1 VGFGPHPEGQVRLP
15 VSLVQTFF
23 NAEVMRSCLPG
34 LLRGLVNTLLLSL
47 MSIVA
52 GIIVGLAVSI
62 LRLYAPKLIR
72 LLAIAY
78 IDLFRAMPM
87 LVVLIL
93 IYYALPFL
101 GIRLSSWTSA
111 VLAFS
116 LVMSAYSAE
125 VFRAGIEGVAAGQ
138 FEAAA
143 ALGLPFPLTLRLVV
157 LPQAIRAIIPPMTG
171 NCVSMFK
178 DTSLAST
185 VALPELLNEA
195 TNAQALYANP
205 SPLIM
210 AAIVYVLF
218 LWPMV
223 RLVSVL
229 ENRSQAKGAR

>member
-1 VGFGPHPEGQVRLP
+1 M
-15 VSLVQTFF
+15 SLLQTFF
-23 NAEVMRSCLPG
+23 NSEVMWASMPA
-34 LLRGLVNTLLLSL
+34 LLRGLGTTLILSFF
-47 MSIVA
+47 SIVFGA
-52 GIIVGLAVSI
+52 ALGLFVCL
-62 LRLYAPKLIR
+62 LRLYAPR
-72 LLAIAY
+72 VVRAIAIGY

-87 LVVLIL
+87 LVILIL

-111 VLAFS
+111 ILAFA

-125 VFRAGIEGVAAGQ
+125 VFRAGIEGVPRGQ
-138 FEAAA
+138 FEASA
-143 ALGLPFPLTLRLVV
+143 ALGLPFLLTLRRVI
-157 LPQAIRAIIPPMTG
+157 LPQAMRAIVPPMTG

-195 TNAQALYANP
+195 TNSQALHANP

-210 AAIVYVLF
+210 AAIIYVIF

-229 ENRSQAKGAR
+229 EQRFKMSGGR

>member
-1 VGFGPHPEGQVRLP
+1 M
-15 VSLVQTFF
+15 SLLDTFF
-23 NAEVMRSCLPG
+23 NSEVMLNSLPA
-34 LLRGLVNTLLLSL
+34 LLRGLRNTLILSL
-47 MSIVA
+47 FSIVLGA
-52 GIIVGLAVSI
+52 LLGLIVCLV
-62 LRLYAPKLIR
+62 RLYGPRPARWI
-72 LLAIAY
+72 AIGY

-87 LVVLIL
+87 LVILIL

-101 GIRLSSWTSA
+101 GVRFSSWTSA

-116 LVMSAYSAE
+116 LVMGAYSAE
-125 VFRAGIEGVAAGQ
+125 VFRAGVEGVPRGQ
-138 FEAAA
+138 FEAGAT
-143 ALGLPFPLTLRLVV
+143 LGLPFVATLRLVI

-195 TNAQALYANP
+195 TNSQALYANP

-210 AAIVYVLF
+210 AAVIYVIF

-223 RLVSVL
+223 RLVSVMERRL
-229 ENRSQAKGAR
+229 AGGRTR